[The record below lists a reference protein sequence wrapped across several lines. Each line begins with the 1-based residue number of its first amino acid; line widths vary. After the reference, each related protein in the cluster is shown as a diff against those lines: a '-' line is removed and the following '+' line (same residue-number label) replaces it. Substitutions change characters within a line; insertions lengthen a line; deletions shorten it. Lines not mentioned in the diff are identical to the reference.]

1 MKGVNILLIIF
12 IIGLIIIIIHNKS
25 NKSTFKLRS
34 SIPLEYYS
42 RGGDGNG
49 NIYSIYGAVG
59 NPNMLYGQAP
69 PNINNYLFDKN
80 ASIVFNSL

>member
-25 NKSTFKLRS
+25 NKSTFKLRR

-42 RGGDGNG
+42 RNG

-80 ASIVFNSL
+80 SSIVFNSL

>member
-25 NKSTFKLRS
+25 NKSTFKLRR

-42 RGGDGNG
+42 RNG

>member
-25 NKSTFKLRS
+25 NKSTFKLRR

-42 RGGDGNG
+42 RNGDP
-49 NIYSIYGAVG
+49 YSIYGAVG

>member
-12 IIGLIIIIIHNKS
+12 IIFIIIIIIHNKS
-25 NKSTFKLRS
+25 NKSSFKLRRG
-34 SIPLEYYS
+34 IPLEYYS

-49 NIYSIYGAVG
+49 NMYSIYGAIG